1 MKYRKLAYPYGVWML
16 IFIIVPVVLVAYYAL
31 TNKGF
36 DSITFDNF
44 KRFFS
49 SNNFLVLLDSMRIAF
64 ITTIICLVIGY
75 PVAYMI
81 ANMKVALRNVMLL
94 LVVVPMWMNFLL
106 RTYAWMIILNR
117 NGLLNKLLEMLHI
130 SPVHI
135 MYTDVAIILGM
146 VYNFLPFMILPIYT
160 IIEKLDKS
168 YIEASFDLGA
178 NSWKTFWKIV
188 FPLSLPGVVTGITMV
203 FIPAV
208 STFEISALLG
218 GNKYNLIGNIIE
230 HQFRVA
236 GNWHFGSSMS
246 LVLMA
251 IILLLMMISNKI
263 NPDSEKSGGGLW

>member
-236 GNWHFGSSMS
+236 GNWHFGSLMS

-251 IILLLMMISNKI
+251 IILLLMMISIKI